1 MLSEIQV
8 VHVEQGWDMR
18 LVHALREGLR
28 ARNLKPGQCLVAF
41 NTRLDM
47 ARIIDAEGGVH
58 TYYAYQGEEY
68 DLETLAAQ
76 MRSGWKVELVVG
88 QHERRRG
95 RLPRAA

>member
-1 MLSEIQV
+1 
-8 VHVEQGWDMR
+8 
-18 LVHALREGLR
+18 
-28 ARNLKPGQCLVAF
+28 
-41 NTRLDM
+41 M

-95 RLPRAA
+95 ALPRAA